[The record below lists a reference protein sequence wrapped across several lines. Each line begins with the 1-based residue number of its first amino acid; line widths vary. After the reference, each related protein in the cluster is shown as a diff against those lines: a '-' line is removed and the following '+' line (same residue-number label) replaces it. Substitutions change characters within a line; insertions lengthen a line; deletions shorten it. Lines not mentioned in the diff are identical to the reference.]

1 MKTWI
6 GFLPYIKVI
15 YLRRSMIVLIQYEIF
30 YQRPIKIESQYFID
44 RSKISL
50 TF

>member
-15 YLRRSMIVLIQYEIF
+15 YLRRSMIVQYEIF